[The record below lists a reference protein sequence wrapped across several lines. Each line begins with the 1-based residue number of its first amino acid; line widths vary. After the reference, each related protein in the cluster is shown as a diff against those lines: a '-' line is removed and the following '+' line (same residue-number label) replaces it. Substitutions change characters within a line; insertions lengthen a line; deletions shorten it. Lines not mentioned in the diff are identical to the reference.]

1 MKDVLTR
8 LMKRF
13 LQDVVV
19 TGLSG
24 KALKT
29 IEVHK
34 KKKQIKVR
42 RDWSGANAEH
52 PLKNL
57 SPFEQKKERE
67 NMLNF

>member
-19 TGLSG
+19 TELRG

-34 KKKQIKVR
+34 KKKQIKV
-42 RDWSGANAEH
+42 EEIEVE
-52 PLKNL
+52 PML
-57 SPFEQKKERE
+57 SIP
-67 NMLNF
+67 

>member
-34 KKKQIKVR
+34 KKK
-42 RDWSGANAEH
+42 
-52 PLKNL
+52 
-57 SPFEQKKERE
+57 
-67 NMLNF
+67 

>member
-1 MKDVLTR
+1 MLYHSMKDVLTR

-42 RDWSGANAEH
+42 RD
-52 PLKNL
+52 
-57 SPFEQKKERE
+57 
-67 NMLNF
+67 